1 MDKRWLRHFLFWL
14 VYMVFEIYTEYK
26 WMSSFFKEFTKW
38 DIFTMAFIPEIILF
52 LSVKLPLVYLSFYFL
67 KKYTNLNVNK
77 ILLVASLSL
86 LLLFFSW
93 LGVILHNNVFIPYY
107 YNYLEVFISNDFQL
121 FINSFMDKI
130 FIVGVAVA
138 LKQYSVSQ
146 QLRQREQV
154 LINEKREAEL
164 NFLKSQINPHFL
176 FNTLNNIYSLARKKS
191 DKTPEVV
198 LKLSKLLRFVLY
210 ETENKRIAVSREIQF
225 ITDYIELEKIRYD
238 DKLKINFDC
247 DVDDFNS
254 QITPLLLIP
263 LVENAFKHGASEAI
277 SITFINIAFE
287 VKNKFLIFTIENSV
301 ENNSINY
308 KASDG
313 IGLQN
318 LKRQLEI
325 IYPSFDLEIIEEN
338 FRFRVTLKLD
348 LK

>member
-1 MDKRWLRHFLFWL
+1 
-14 VYMVFEIYTEYK
+14 
-26 WMSSFFKEFTKW
+26 
-38 DIFTMAFIPEIILF
+38 
-52 LSVKLPLVYLSFYFL
+52 LSFYFL
-67 KKYTNLNVNK
+67 KKYTNLNANK

-210 ETENKRIAVSREIQF
+210 ETENKKIAVSREIQF

-277 SITFINIAFE
+277 STTFINITFE
-287 VKNKFLIFTIENSV
+287 VKKDFLIFTIENSV

-338 FRFRVTLKLD
+338 FKFRVNLKLD